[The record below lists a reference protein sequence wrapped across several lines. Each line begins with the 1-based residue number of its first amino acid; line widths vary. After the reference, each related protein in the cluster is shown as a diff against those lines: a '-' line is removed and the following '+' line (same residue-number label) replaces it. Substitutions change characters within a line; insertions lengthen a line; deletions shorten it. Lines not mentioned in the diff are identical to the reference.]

1 MYGLVARSAAC
12 ESLCEV
18 AARLAA
24 ARGPL
29 ASLLSPGDSAALD
42 AFFGEGLAAA
52 GDALRHVSDAGVR
65 LLLSLGWLAEAVAG
79 TNYALAEPPTRHQ
92 PWVDQLLRQL
102 GVFADRVAHACVLD
116 SVARVRSCS
125 LEGRAAMTLD
135 VQGVAHGLRRLAP
148 LPVGA
153 QAGLARADAYV
164 KAFYIPVG
172 ELTQWALAH
181 PEYTREQIL
190 ALTACIADSSGLRRK
205 ERAALLAQMEAAL
218 HDPGRQGP

>member
-1 MYGLVARSAAC
+1 MLFMGGEVGREELCVGLRGLSARAHASAAGSRAHRIFIAAHPPPC
-12 ESLCEV
+12 TPCAPPQPAPSHRPLPSPPHTHASKHTTQASGLSQAG
-18 AARLAA
+18 AARAWAGAA
-24 ARGPL
+24 A
-29 ASLLSPGDSAALD
+29 
-42 AFFGEGLAAA
+42 
-52 GDALRHVSDAGVR
+52 HV
-65 LLLSLGWLAEAVAG
+65 E
-79 TNYALAEPPTRHQ
+79 
-92 PWVDQLLRQL
+92 
-102 GVFADRVAHACVLD
+102 ACVLD

-181 PEYTREQIL
+181 PEYTREQVGG
-190 ALTACIADSSGLRRK
+190 GLRVVVEGSRQ
-205 ERAALLAQMEAAL
+205 LLWQRGGGGQIMRVA
-218 HDPGRQGP
+218 PRNPWC